1 LLERNVKRFIIHT
14 TQGERDECAHTL
26 LKIDI
31 NICPELVNAMRPKEG
46 ECGQSLWD
54 TIMAQTETAKP
65 EKVCDS

>member
-1 LLERNVKRFIIHT
+1 
-14 TQGERDECAHTL
+14 
-26 LKIDI
+26 
-31 NICPELVNAMRPKEG
+31 MRPKEG